1 MPRGEGGKR
10 KREGGSSPTPV
21 RRHYNAAAR
30 ETPEQRRQSAHL
42 HLRRCHN
49 QLKMGLMQQ
58 WSPRPRH
65 VLDLACG
72 KGGDVSK
79 WGRLRAESYV
89 GVDVA
94 DDALT
99 VARQRYAHV
108 AMPQHYVHATI
119 LDPLPTGSYDVISCQ
134 FAMHYFGGQQ
144 LRQLW
149 QRIRAA
155 LAPGG
160 VVLATYTDGLALARL
175 ALSELN
181 RQQQTSGTLHIRLAL
196 AELEVPERSWRALQ
210 AGQRGDAVPDDLEYR
225 FNMGSLVSRSC
236 PEHFLWP
243 ATVAAAVAAQPG
255 LHMVA
260 SHNFQTVRVPYTLNH
275 DEWAVSRLYRM
286 LVVRSD

>member
-1 MPRGEGGKR
+1 MRGQEGAKR
-10 KREGGSSPTPV
+10 KGRAAGPTPV

-30 ETPEQRRQSAHL
+30 ETPEQRRQGAHL
-42 HLRRCHN
+42 HLRKFHN
-49 QLKMGLMQQ
+49 QLKLGLMQQ
-58 WSPRPRH
+58 WVTRPRN

-79 WGRLRAESYV
+79 WSRLRAASYV

-94 DDALT
+94 DQALG
-99 VARQRYAHV
+99 VARQRYSHLGL
-108 AMPQHYVHATI
+108 PQHYLHANI
-119 LDPLPTGSYDVISCQ
+119 LDPLPPARYDVVSCQ
-134 FAMHYFGGQQ
+134 FAMHYFGGER

-149 QRIRAA
+149 QQIRAA

-175 ALSELN
+175 ALSELH

-210 AGQRGDAVPDDLEYR
+210 AGQAGQAVPDDLEYR

-236 PEHFLWP
+236 PEYFLWP

-255 LHMVA
+255 LTVVA
-260 SHNFQTVRVPYTLNH
+260 GANFQARPSGLRP
-275 DEWAVSRLYRM
+275 DEWAVSRLYRT